1 MCGSCLDKCI
11 SVALGPPKQ
20 KFLAPPL
27 PACTTIL
34 DFKRLKK
41 MVTRCL
47 NLNGQN
53 ANGGMEFEQAHRS
66 NSQHITLYIPVVH
79 PRSEN

>member
-1 MCGSCLDKCI
+1 M
-11 SVALGPPKQ
+11 
-20 KFLAPPL
+20 
-27 PACTTIL
+27 TIL